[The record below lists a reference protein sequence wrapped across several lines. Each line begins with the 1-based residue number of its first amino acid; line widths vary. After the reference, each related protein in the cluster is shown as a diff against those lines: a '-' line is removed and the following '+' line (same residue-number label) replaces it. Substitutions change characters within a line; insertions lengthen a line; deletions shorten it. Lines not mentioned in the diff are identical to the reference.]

1 MSNTSSK
8 TGCNERAILESGVSY
23 KLLYLMGML
32 HVTQQGICLYFFTQV
47 GHFQQLLVKEMERQ
61 SFLRRESCFKSLRL
75 LVREVTLRCAMVSF
89 NSCQA
94 KNISQAKMT
103 ALKLCS
109 IRYVNTRFWRLII
122 GKSSIVDLWN
132 SFSKLGWLCLFEAG
146 VLKRKRWLHWCIGMG
161 TVGVI

>member
-1 MSNTSSK
+1 
-8 TGCNERAILESGVSY
+8 
-23 KLLYLMGML
+23 
-32 HVTQQGICLYFFTQV
+32 
-47 GHFQQLLVKEMERQ
+47 MERQ

-109 IRYVNTRFWRLII
+109 IRYVNTRFWSLII
-122 GKSSIVDLWN
+122 GKSSIVDIWN
-132 SFSKLGWLCLFEAG
+132 SFQNLDGYACLKWEFWRETDGFIGVLVWEQLGWFKSLIPGVTCPGDIRVIPVPQLCAVWIKHKMQSWWSAPCG
-146 VLKRKRWLHWCIGMG
+146 R
-161 TVGVI
+161 VGNPKMTNN